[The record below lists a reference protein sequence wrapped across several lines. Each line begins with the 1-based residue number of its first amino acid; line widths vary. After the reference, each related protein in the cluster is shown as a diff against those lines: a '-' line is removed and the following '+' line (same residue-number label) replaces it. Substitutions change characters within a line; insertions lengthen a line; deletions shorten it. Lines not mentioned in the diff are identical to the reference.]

1 MSAMTAHR
9 ERTFMQGE
17 WFEMKAE
24 KMLLEA
30 DEDNELNFKGDAQH
44 EDLDEDDMLKLSSE

>member
-1 MSAMTAHR
+1 
-9 ERTFMQGE
+9 MQGE

-30 DEDNELNFKGDAQH
+30 DEDNELNFKEDAQH
-44 EDLDEDDMLKLSSE
+44 EYLDEDDMLKLSSG

>member
-17 WFEMKAE
+17 WFMKAE

-30 DEDNELNFKGDAQH
+30 DEDNELNFKGDA
-44 EDLDEDDMLKLSSE
+44 

>member
-1 MSAMTAHR
+1 
-9 ERTFMQGE
+9 MQGE

-24 KMLLEA
+24 KILLET

-44 EDLDEDDMLKLSSE
+44 EDLDEDEMLKLSSG

>member
-1 MSAMTAHR
+1 
-9 ERTFMQGE
+9 MQGE

-30 DEDNELNFKGDAQH
+30 DEDNELNFKEDAQH
-44 EDLDEDDMLKLSSE
+44 EDLDEDDMLKLSSG

>member
-1 MSAMTAHR
+1 
-9 ERTFMQGE
+9 MQGE

-30 DEDNELNFKGDAQH
+30 DAQH
-44 EDLDEDDMLKLSSE
+44 EDLDEDDMLKLSSG